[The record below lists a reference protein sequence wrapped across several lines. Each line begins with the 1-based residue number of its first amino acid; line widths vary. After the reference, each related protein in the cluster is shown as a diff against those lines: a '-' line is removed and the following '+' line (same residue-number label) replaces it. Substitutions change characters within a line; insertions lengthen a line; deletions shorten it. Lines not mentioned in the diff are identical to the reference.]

1 LEALVVLSVALEEGF
16 EDDAVVV
23 EVNGRKV
30 FEQDGVS
37 TRTQIGLAVSFEVPI
52 DQPDAVTEVRLPAR
66 GAAGQTRC
74 TVVDRLYVGVS
85 VQSGDVVF
93 RTSEEP
99 FGYV

>member
-1 LEALVVLSVALEEGF
+1 MEALVVLSVALEEGF

-52 DQPDAVTEVRLPAR
+52 DQPDAVIEVRLPAR
-66 GAAGQTRC
+66 GSSLRPLLLLTGT
-74 TVVDRLYVGVS
+74 
-85 VQSGDVVF
+85 DVVW
-93 RTSEEP
+93 RSE
-99 FGYV
+99 GRSDGL